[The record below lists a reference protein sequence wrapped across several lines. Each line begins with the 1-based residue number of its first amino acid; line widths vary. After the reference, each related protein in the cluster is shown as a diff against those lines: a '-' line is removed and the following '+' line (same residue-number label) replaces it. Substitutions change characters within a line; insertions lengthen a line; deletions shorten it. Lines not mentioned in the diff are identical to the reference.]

1 MTATGER
8 SRPISCSP
16 GKFSLRILIYGLNYA
31 PERTGVG
38 KYTTEMAEWLQGRG
52 HQVRVVTAP
61 PYYPAW
67 KVGAG
72 YTGWSYRRESL
83 NGIDVFRC
91 PLWVPANPNG
101 FRRILHL
108 LSFAVCS
115 IPVMLRQISWRPDR
129 IIVIE
134 PTLFCA
140 PCALITARMTHAKA
154 WLHIQDFEVEAF
166 FGLGFG
172 SGGFVKKC
180 VNAVEGWLMR
190 RFDHVSSISRQ
201 MAARLSAF
209 GIPEDRISIFP
220 NWVDTDRIRPG
231 IRGRAFREE
240 WGLGPERK
248 IVLYAG
254 SMGNKQGLEMVLET
268 ARALRNDDPDIFFLL
283 VGEGSAKEGL
293 VQRAHELGLQNVLFK
308 PPQLPEDFPELLALA
323 NVHLVVQKK
332 GVSEAFMPSKLTG
345 ILAAG
350 GTAIITAD
358 EDTELG
364 RLVKNN
370 PGIAVLV
377 PPENQRLFREA
388 LRTELSKNR
397 NGPGINLVARN
408 YAERHLARDGILSH
422 LEKALSTWIM
432 P

>member
-1 MTATGER
+1 
-8 SRPISCSP
+8 
-16 GKFSLRILIYGLNYA
+16 LRILIYGLNYA

-38 KYTTEMAEWLQGRG
+38 KYTTEMAEWLQGHG

-67 KVGAG
+67 NVGAG
-72 YTGWSYRRESL
+72 YQGWSYRRESL
-83 NGIDVFRC
+83 RGVDVFRC
-91 PLWVPANPNG
+91 PLWVPETPNG
-101 FRRILHL
+101 FRRLLHL
-108 LSFAVCS
+108 FSFAISS
-115 IPVMLRQISWRPDR
+115 IPVMLRQISWRPDG
-129 IIVIE
+129 IFVIE

-140 PCALITARMTHAKA
+140 PCALITARITQAKA

-201 MAARLSAF
+201 MVARLSAF
-209 GIPEDRISIFP
+209 GIPEDRVSIFP

-231 IRGRAFREE
+231 IRGRASREE
-240 WGLGPERK
+240 WGLGPDRK

-268 ARALRNDDPDIFFLL
+268 ARALQNDDPDILFLL

-293 VQRAHELGLQNVLFK
+293 VQRASELGLRNVVFK
-308 PPQLPEDFPELLALA
+308 PPQPPEDFPALLTLA
-323 NVHLVVQKK
+323 DVHLVVQKK
-332 GVSEAFMPSKLTG
+332 GVAEAFMPSKLTG

-358 EDTELG
+358 EDTDLG

-377 PPENQRLFREA
+377 PPENQTLFREA
-388 LRTELSKNR
+388 LRTELSKNK
-397 NGPGINLVARN
+397 NGPRINLVARN
-408 YAERHLARDGILSH
+408 YAERHLATVGVLSRF
-422 LEKALSTWIM
+422 EKALTAGIM

>member
-1 MTATGER
+1 MR
-8 SRPISCSP
+8 
-16 GKFSLRILIYGLNYA
+16 LLIYGLNYT

-38 KYTTEMAEWLQGRG
+38 KYTGEMAEWLQGRG

-72 YTGWSYRRESL
+72 YRAWSYRREL
-83 NGIDVFRC
+83 LHGVDVFRC
-91 PLWVPANPNG
+91 PVWVPGNPTG
-101 FRRILHL
+101 FNRLLHL
-108 LSFAVCS
+108 LSFAICS
-115 IPVMLRQISWRPDR
+115 IPVMLRQIVWHPDR
-129 IIVIE
+129 IFVIE

-140 PCALITARMTHAKA
+140 PCALVAATLANAKA

-172 SGGFVKKC
+172 SGGFIKKC
-180 VNAVEGWLMR
+180 VNAVEGGLMR
-190 RFDHVSSISRQ
+190 RFDRVSSISRQ
-201 MAARLSAF
+201 MVARLSAF
-209 GIPEDRISIFP
+209 GIPEDRTSIFP

-231 IRGRAFREE
+231 VRGRAFREE
-240 WGLGPERK
+240 WGLGPDRK

-268 ARALRNDDPDIFFLL
+268 ARALQNDYPDVLFLL
-283 VGEGSAKEGL
+283 VGEGSEKEVL
-293 VQRAHELGLQNVLFK
+293 VQRARELNLRNVVFK
-308 PPQLPEDFPELLALA
+308 PLQPPEDIPALLTLA
-323 NVHLVVQKK
+323 EVHLVVQKK
-332 GVSEAFMPSKLTG
+332 GVAEAFMPSKLTG

-364 RLVKNN
+364 RMVRNN

-377 PPENQRLFREA
+377 PPQNQGLFQEA

-397 NGPGINLVARN
+397 NGARINPVARK
-408 YAERHLARDGILSH
+408 YAEQNLAMDGILSQF
-422 LEKALSTWIM
+422 EKVLSAGIM
-432 P
+432 S

>member
-1 MTATGER
+1 MR
-8 SRPISCSP
+8 
-16 GKFSLRILIYGLNYA
+16 LLIYGLNYT

-38 KYTTEMAEWLQGRG
+38 KYTGEMAEWLRGRG

-67 KVGAG
+67 KVEAG
-72 YTGWSYRRESL
+72 YRGWSYRRESL
-83 NGIDVFRC
+83 HGVYVFRC
-91 PLWVPANPNG
+91 PIWVPETPDG
-101 FRRILHL
+101 FRRLLHL
-108 LSFAVCS
+108 LSFAVSS
-115 IPVMLRQISWRPDR
+115 IPVMLRQIFWRPDG

-140 PCALITARMTHAKA
+140 PCALITARLANAKA
-154 WLHIQDFEVEAF
+154 WLHIQDFEVEAY
-166 FGLGFG
+166 FGLGLDFG
-172 SGGFVKKC
+172 SGGFVKEC

-190 RFDHVSSISRQ
+190 RFDRVSSISQQ
-201 MAARLSAF
+201 MVARLFAF
-209 GIPEDRISIFP
+209 GIPEDRTTIFP
-220 NWVDTDRIRPG
+220 NWVDTDRIQPA

-240 WGLGPERK
+240 WGLGHDRK
-248 IVLYAG
+248 IALYAG

-268 ARALRNDDPDIFFLL
+268 ARALRNDDPEILFLL

-308 PPQLPEDFPELLALA
+308 PLQPPEDLPALLTLA
-323 NVHLVVQKK
+323 DVHLVVQKK
-332 GVSEAFMPSKLTG
+332 GVAEAFMPSKLTG

-370 PGIAVLV
+370 PGIAVLI
-377 PPENQRLFREA
+377 PPENQSLFQEA
-388 LRTELSKNR
+388 LRTALSKDR
-397 NGPGINLVARN
+397 NGAGTNLVARD
-408 YAERHLARDGILSH
+408 YAERYLATDGILSQF
-422 LEKALSTWIM
+422 ENVLSAEIKS
-432 P
+432 

>member
-1 MTATGER
+1 M
-8 SRPISCSP
+8 
-16 GKFSLRILIYGLNYA
+16 NYA

-67 KVGAG
+67 KVGVG
-72 YTGWSYRRESL
+72 YRGWSYRRESL
-83 NGIDVFRC
+83 HGVDVFRC
-91 PLWVPANPNG
+91 PLWVPGDPNG
-101 FRRILHL
+101 FNRLLHL
-108 LSFAVCS
+108 LSFAVSS
-115 IPVMLRQISWRPDR
+115 IPVMLRQIFWRPDS
-129 IIVIE
+129 IFVIE
-134 PTLFCA
+134 PTFFCA
-140 PCALITARMTHAKA
+140 PCALSTARLANAKA

-172 SGGFVKKC
+172 SGGFFKKC

-190 RFDHVSSISRQ
+190 RFDRVSSISRQ
-201 MAARLSAF
+201 MVARLSAF
-209 GIPEDRISIFP
+209 GIPQDRTTIFP

-231 IRGRAFREE
+231 VRGRAFREE
-240 WGLGPERK
+240 WALGPDRK

-254 SMGNKQGLEMVLET
+254 SMGKKQGLEMVLET
-268 ARALRNDDPDIFFLL
+268 ARAMQNDDPDSLFLL

-293 VQRAHELGLQNVLFK
+293 VQRARALDLRNVVFK
-308 PPQLPEDFPELLALA
+308 PPQPPEDFPALLTLA
-323 NVHLVVQKK
+323 DVHLVVQKK
-332 GVSEAFMPSKLTG
+332 GVTEAFMPSKLTG

-364 RLVKNN
+364 RLVMEN

-377 PPENQRLFREA
+377 PPENPVLFREA
-388 LRTELSKNR
+388 LLAALSRTATDAGENR
-397 NGPGINLVARN
+397 VARE
-408 YAERHLARDGILSH
+408 YAERFLAKEIVLSQF
-422 LEKALSTWIM
+422 EKMLFGEIKS
-432 P
+432 

>member
-1 MTATGER
+1 
-8 SRPISCSP
+8 
-16 GKFSLRILIYGLNYA
+16 LRLLIYGLNYA

-38 KYTTEMAEWLQGRG
+38 KYTGEMAVWLRGRG

-67 KVGAG
+67 KVNAG
-72 YTGWSYRRESL
+72 YRGWRYRRESL
-83 NGIDVFRC
+83 QGVDVFRC
-91 PLWVPANPNG
+91 PIWVPETPDG
-101 FRRILHL
+101 FRRLLHL
-108 LSFAVCS
+108 LSFAVSS
-115 IPVMLRQISWRPDR
+115 IPVLLRQIFWRPDR
-129 IIVIE
+129 IFVIE

-140 PCALITARMTHAKA
+140 PCALVTARLANAKA
-154 WLHIQDFEVEAF
+154 WLHIQDFEAEAF

-190 RFDHVSSISRQ
+190 RFDRVSSISRQ
-201 MAARLSAF
+201 MVAKLSGF
-209 GIPEDRISIFP
+209 GIPEDRTTIFP

-231 IRGRAFREE
+231 VRGRAFREE
-240 WGLGPERK
+240 WGLGPDRK

-268 ARALRNDDPDIFFLL
+268 ARAIQNDDPDTLFLL
-283 VGEGSAKEGL
+283 VGEGSAMEGL
-293 VQRAHELGLQNVLFK
+293 VQRAGALGLRNVVFK
-308 PPQLPEDFPELLALA
+308 PPQPPEDLPALLTLA
-323 NVHLVVQKK
+323 DVHMVVQKK
-332 GVSEAFMPSKLTG
+332 GVAEAFMPSKLTG

-364 RLVKNN
+364 RLVTNN

-377 PPENQRLFREA
+377 PPENQELFQEA
-388 LRTELSKNR
+388 LRTELSKDR
-397 NGPGINLVARN
+397 NGARINLVARK
-408 YAERHLARDGILSH
+408 YAERYLATDGILSQF
-422 LEKALSTWIM
+422 EKVLYAGIM
-432 P
+432 R

>member
-1 MTATGER
+1 MR
-8 SRPISCSP
+8 
-16 GKFSLRILIYGLNYA
+16 LLIYGLNYA
-31 PERTGVG
+31 PESTGVG
-38 KYTTEMAEWLQGRG
+38 KYTTEMAEWLGGRG
-52 HQVRVVTAP
+52 HEIRVVTAH

-72 YTGWSYRRESL
+72 YRSWSYRRESL
-83 NGIDVFRC
+83 HGVDVFRC
-91 PLWVPANPNG
+91 PLWVPETPNN
-101 FRRILHL
+101 FRRLLHL
-108 LSFAVCS
+108 LSFAVS
-115 IPVMLRQISWRPDR
+115 GIPVMLRQIFWRPDM
-129 IIVIE
+129 VFLIE

-140 PCALITARMTHAKA
+140 PCALTTARLANAKV

-190 RFDHVSSISRQ
+190 RFDRVSSISRQ

-209 GIPEDRISIFP
+209 GIPEDRTSIFP

-240 WGLGPERK
+240 WGLGTDRK

-254 SMGNKQGLEMVLET
+254 SMGKKQGLEMVLET
-268 ARALRNDDPDIFFLL
+268 ARALQNDDPDIIFLL
-283 VGEGSAKEGL
+283 VGDGSAKEGL
-293 VQRAHELGLQNVLFK
+293 VRRTSELGLRNVMFK
-308 PPQLPEDFPELLALA
+308 PPQPPEDFPVLLALA
-323 NVHLVVQKK
+323 DVHLVVQKK
-332 GVSEAFMPSKLTG
+332 GVAEAFMPSKLTG

-358 EDTELG
+358 GDTELG

-377 PPENQRLFREA
+377 PPENQRLFQEA
-388 LRTELSKNR
+388 LRTELSKDR
-397 NGPGINLVARN
+397 NVAGINVVARN
-408 YAERHLARDGILSH
+408 YAERYLATGGILPQ
-422 LEKALSTWIM
+422 LEKALSAGVM